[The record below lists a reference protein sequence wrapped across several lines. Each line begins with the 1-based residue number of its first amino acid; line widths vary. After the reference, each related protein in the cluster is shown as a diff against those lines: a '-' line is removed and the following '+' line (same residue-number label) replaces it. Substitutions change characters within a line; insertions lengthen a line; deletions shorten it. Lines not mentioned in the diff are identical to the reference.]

1 MCPLNQW
8 QGIRPARRFATIASL
23 MIFAFVYPST
33 QVTAI
38 QGLANYQTQTPQPV
52 SDADLHVQVQTF
64 VAPVSV
70 ELKKPRYPRDAQEQG
85 IEGWV
90 VVNFMV
96 ERQGEPY
103 EVEATAYG
111 GHKSFG
117 KAAVRA
123 IQKSTFKPARANGER
138 INASAAV
145 MTRFG
150 LSGGRRGAS
159 RAFVRLYRE
168 FSRALK
174 SEDIEE
180 TEKHLEHL
188 TDFKATLIYEM
199 AYLSLAKAAHAQ
211 KKDDHFTAMMHITN
225 ALRWEEGFSIFGK
238 KEHRRLLHELF
249 WLQVQCSNLG
259 EALDTWKALEPLL
272 DDPDQRDRVAT
283 AVAKILDLKTSESTI
298 SAPGTIDGSHQ
309 YGRKLLKRAF
319 SLSDVIGTVKQAK
332 LYCDKG
338 FVGILIKPQVRY
350 DIHPNYKDCRL
361 ILVGVLGTTFKLIE
375 RP

>member
-1 MCPLNQW
+1 VGPINQW
-8 QGIRPARRFATIASL
+8 RGKKHASRFATIASL
-23 MIFAFVYPST
+23 LTSAFVYRPT
-33 QVTAI
+33 QAIAI
-38 QGLANYQTQTPQPV
+38 QGLADNQTQTPQPA
-52 SDADLHVQVQTF
+52 SDADLHVPVQTY
-64 VAPVSV
+64 VPPVSV

-85 IEGWV
+85 IEGWG

-96 ERQGEPY
+96 DRQGGPY
-103 EVEATAYG
+103 EVEATADG

-123 IQKSTFKPARANGER
+123 IQKSTFKPARANGET

-174 SEDIEE
+174 SEDLEAIE
-180 TEKHLEHL
+180 KYLGHL
-188 TDFKATLIYEM
+188 TDFKATRIYEM
-199 AYLSLAKAAHAQ
+199 AYLNLAKAAHAQ
-211 KKDDHFTAMMHITN
+211 KKDDHSSAMTHLTS

-249 WLQVQCSNLG
+249 WLQVQSSNLG
-259 EALDTWKALEPLL
+259 EALDTWQALEPLL

-283 AVAKILDLKTSESTI
+283 TVAQILDLKTSESAV
-298 SAPGTIDGSHQ
+298 SAQGTIDGNHQ

-319 SLSDVIGTVKQAK
+319 SLSDVIGTVRQAK

-338 FVGILIKPQVRY
+338 FVGILIEPHVRY

-361 ILVGVLGTTFKLIE
+361 FLVGIPGTTFKLIE